1 MFTYQVNDMT
11 CGHCASAITKAVL
24 DIDNGAKVDVDLAQH
39 TVHIESS
46 NAAGEAFRQAI
57 QAAGYEPV
65 AVKPTLVPPVV
76 PRAGGCCC
84 GTGAARCG
92 I

>member
-24 DIDNGAKVDVDLAQH
+24 AVDGGAKVDVDLGRH
-39 TVHIESS
+39 MVHVESA
-46 NAAGEAFRQAI
+46 NAADETLRQAV

-65 AVKPTLVPPVV
+65 AVKPTSGRPEGQ
-76 PRAGGCCC
+76 RTGGCCC
-84 GTGAARCG
+84 GHGAARCG
-92 I
+92 T